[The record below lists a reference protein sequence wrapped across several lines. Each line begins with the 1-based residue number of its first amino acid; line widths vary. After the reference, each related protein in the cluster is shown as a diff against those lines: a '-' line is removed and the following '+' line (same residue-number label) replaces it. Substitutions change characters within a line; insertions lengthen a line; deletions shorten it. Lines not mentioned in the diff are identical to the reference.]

1 MPRVTRR
8 VSASL
13 RAFLPNKK
21 IEIDPECLNWN
32 IIEKRYIMKKKHNSL
47 KEILIN
53 FDSSSVKKIRRKLKE
68 EYKDTWETFSEEEK
82 NKKTYDMLTSLE
94 KG

>member
-1 MPRVTRR
+1 
-8 VSASL
+8 
-13 RAFLPNKK
+13 
-21 IEIDPECLNWN
+21 
-32 IIEKRYIMKKKHNSL
+32 MKKKHNSL

-94 KG
+94 KR

>member
-1 MPRVTRR
+1 
-8 VSASL
+8 
-13 RAFLPNKK
+13 
-21 IEIDPECLNWN
+21 
-32 IIEKRYIMKKKHNSL
+32 MKKKHNSI

-94 KG
+94 KR

>member
-1 MPRVTRR
+1 
-8 VSASL
+8 
-13 RAFLPNKK
+13 
-21 IEIDPECLNWN
+21 
-32 IIEKRYIMKKKHNSL
+32 MKKKYNSL

-94 KG
+94 KR

>member
-1 MPRVTRR
+1 
-8 VSASL
+8 
-13 RAFLPNKK
+13 
-21 IEIDPECLNWN
+21 
-32 IIEKRYIMKKKHNSL
+32 MKKKHNSL

-68 EYKDTWETFSEEEK
+68 EYKDTWETFLEEEK

-94 KG
+94 KR

>member
-1 MPRVTRR
+1 
-8 VSASL
+8 
-13 RAFLPNKK
+13 
-21 IEIDPECLNWN
+21 
-32 IIEKRYIMKKKHNSL
+32 MKKKHNSL